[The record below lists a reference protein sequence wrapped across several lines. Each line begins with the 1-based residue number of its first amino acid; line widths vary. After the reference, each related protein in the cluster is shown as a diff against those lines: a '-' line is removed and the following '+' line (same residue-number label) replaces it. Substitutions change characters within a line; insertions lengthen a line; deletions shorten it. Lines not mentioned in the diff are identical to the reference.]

1 MKSFKQYI
9 TEDFHTKWKH
19 KEPKKAVEQYV
30 KVFGTPDE
38 TGKDFAKWNNIANIG
53 GPTIIKDEEISHKE
67 PVKHIDFIY
76 STRAIRVPADKVGV
90 LAKSSGSIMVDQLK
104 GEVTARCHY
113 LIKNAVTLGFV
124 DDVVADKIPDD
135 KARNEYAKRIKNNI
149 TPDWFDDPL
158 DEYKK
163 TLSVDVAH
171 HLEINK

>member
-1 MKSFKQYI
+1 
-9 TEDFHTKWKH
+9 
-19 KEPKKAVEQYV
+19 
-30 KVFGTPDE
+30 
-38 TGKDFAKWNNIANIG
+38 
-53 GPTIIKDEEISHKE
+53 
-67 PVKHIDFIY
+67 
-76 STRAIRVPADKVGV
+76 
-90 LAKSSGSIMVDQLK
+90 MVDQLK